1 MKNMQKLNIENVYAI
16 RSCII
21 HRSGR
26 EIMYILEVILGSGGD
41 TLRS

>member
-16 RSCII
+16 RSYII

-26 EIMYILEVILGSGGD
+26 EIMYILEVILGSGEMH
-41 TLRS
+41 